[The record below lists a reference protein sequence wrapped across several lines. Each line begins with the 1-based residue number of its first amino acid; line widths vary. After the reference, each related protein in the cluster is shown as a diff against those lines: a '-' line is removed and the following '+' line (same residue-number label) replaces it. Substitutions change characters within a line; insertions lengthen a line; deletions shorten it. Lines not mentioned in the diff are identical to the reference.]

1 MKLFTPINL
10 GPLTL
15 KNRVVMPAMH
25 LGYTPEGEVTDQLIR
40 FYTERAAGGVALII
54 IGGCPIDDVSGMHAM
69 VLLNDDRFIPGLTR
83 LARAIHDHGARAATQ
98 LYQPGRYAFSAMIGG
113 KQSIAP
119 SAVRSRFTG
128 EVPRA
133 MTKDDIRWV
142 RNSFVAATRRAKEAG
157 FDAVEILGSA
167 GYLISQF
174 LSPITNLRSDEYGG
188 SFENRMRFGLEVA
201 EAVRE
206 AAGEDMAVIARL
218 AGHDF
223 MADSNTNVESA
234 QFAAAMEKQGVDGF
248 NITGG
253 WHETRVPQIPMNLP
267 RGGYVYLAQSIRQKT
282 NVPII
287 ACNRINHP
295 QLAEKILR
303 QDRADLVG
311 VARGMIADPDWVNKA
326 QAGQS
331 DQINVCIGCNQGCF
345 DHVFLMQP
353 VNCLVNPRA
362 GREARYPL
370 QPAETSKNILVAGGG
385 PAGLTFARI
394 AAARGHRVKIF
405 EKAPGLGGQ
414 IPLAAAL
421 PERKEFMTM
430 IHSAETLARTAG
442 VEIHLG
448 REVDKDL
455 ISRESPDLVV
465 VATGGRP
472 LSAPFPG
479 GDLPHVVQAWD
490 VLNDRVDTGKRVTVV
505 GGGAVGCEVAL
516 YLSKFGVLTPEELFF
531 LFVHQ
536 AESPEVLY
544 DLSTRGLKE
553 INLIEMTGRIGS
565 DIGQSTGWIIRQDLG
580 RAGVRIMTNTRALE
594 ITAEG
599 VRVEKGDDQSL
610 IPADSVVL
618 ALGTQ
623 PDNRLYEAVKDGS
636 TEVILIGD
644 AKQPAKAYDAVH
656 QAFSIAADI

>member
-1 MKLFTPINL
+1 
-10 GPLTL
+10 
-15 KNRVVMPAMH
+15 
-25 LGYTPEGEVTDQLIR
+25 
-40 FYTERAAGGVALII
+40 
-54 IGGCPIDDVSGMHAM
+54 
-69 VLLNDDRFIPGLTR
+69 
-83 LARAIHDHGARAATQ
+83 
-98 LYQPGRYAFSAMIGG
+98 
-113 KQSIAP
+113 
-119 SAVRSRFTG
+119 
-128 EVPRA
+128 
-133 MTKDDIRWV
+133 
-142 RNSFVAATRRAKEAG
+142 
-157 FDAVEILGSA
+157 
-167 GYLISQF
+167 
-174 LSPITNLRSDEYGG
+174 
-188 SFENRMRFGLEVA
+188 
-201 EAVRE
+201 
-206 AAGEDMAVIARL
+206 
-218 AGHDF
+218 
-223 MADSNTNVESA
+223 
-234 QFAAAMEKQGVDGF
+234 
-248 NITGG
+248 
-253 WHETRVPQIPMNLP
+253 
-267 RGGYVYLAQSIRQKT
+267 
-282 NVPII
+282 
-287 ACNRINHP
+287 
-295 QLAEKILR
+295 
-303 QDRADLVG
+303 
-311 VARGMIADPDWVNKA
+311 
-326 QAGQS
+326 
-331 DQINVCIGCNQGCF
+331 
-345 DHVFLMQP
+345 
-353 VNCLVNPRA
+353 
-362 GREARYPL
+362 
-370 QPAETSKNILVAGGG
+370 
-385 PAGLTFARI
+385 
-394 AAARGHRVKIF
+394 
-405 EKAPGLGGQ
+405 
-414 IPLAAAL
+414 
-421 PERKEFMTM
+421 M